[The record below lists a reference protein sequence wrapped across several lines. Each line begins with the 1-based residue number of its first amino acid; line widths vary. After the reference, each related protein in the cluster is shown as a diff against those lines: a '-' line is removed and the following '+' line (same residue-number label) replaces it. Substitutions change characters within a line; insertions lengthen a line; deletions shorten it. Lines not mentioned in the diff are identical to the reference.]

1 MATVGAVSGSD
12 ACLEDVVV
20 VDADGLGDLLD
31 GREEF
36 NEVFVGQLVHL
47 GGVVCWGKTE
57 N

>member
-1 MATVGAVSGSD
+1 VATVGAVSGSD